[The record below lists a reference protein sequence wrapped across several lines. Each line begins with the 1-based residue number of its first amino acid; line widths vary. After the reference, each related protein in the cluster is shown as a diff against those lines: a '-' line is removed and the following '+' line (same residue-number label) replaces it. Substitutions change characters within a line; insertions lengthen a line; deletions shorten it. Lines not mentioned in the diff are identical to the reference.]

1 MKAKRHHLPKT
12 PAQAM
17 VEFALV
23 LPILLL
29 LVYGVIEV
37 GRLLFIYSSIV
48 TSARSAA
55 RYAAT
60 TGLNDAGVTPRYQDC
75 AGMRS
80 AARRSAFID
89 SLADADIAIIH
100 DEGEGVNPVAY
111 CTVGSA
117 TDSSFVPSSGNTNR
131 VRITVSTQYAPIVP
145 LVPFEAFTISSTSA
159 RTVLVSVPIAIT
171 AAPLGWNAPTN
182 TLAPTPTTIPTNTLP
197 PTATSTPFTPTA
209 TLSPTITYTPSRTPS
224 PTITRTPTQTGT
236 ATNTPTATGTAFTCI
251 VKHSVLK
258 TSPTYSMTVFNDSTA
273 GTIHISSIEIYFQ
286 NNTPN
291 GQALIGISF
300 GGISIW
306 SGSLPGSP
314 AVVSAFTGDVSVA
327 AGASKLISL
336 SFNKNYNN
344 NGSEKILVTFAETS
358 CPVLDSSKNEQLK

>member
-182 TLAPTPTTIPTNTLP
+182 TLAPTPPQSPQTHSRLQLHPRHLHLP
-197 PTATSTPFTPTA
+197 PLCHRRLRIRRPGRLPPP
-209 TLSPTITYTPSRTPS
+209 LPEPQHKRGLRRIHPPPQGPPS
-224 PTITRTPTQTGT
+224 PALSSTVCSKRPPRT
-236 ATNTPTATGTAFTCI
+236 A
-251 VKHSVLK
+251 
-258 TSPTYSMTVFNDSTA
+258 
-273 GTIHISSIEIYFQ
+273 
-286 NNTPN
+286 
-291 GQALIGISF
+291 
-300 GGISIW
+300 
-306 SGSLPGSP
+306 
-314 AVVSAFTGDVSVA
+314 
-327 AGASKLISL
+327 
-336 SFNKNYNN
+336 
-344 NGSEKILVTFAETS
+344 
-358 CPVLDSSKNEQLK
+358 